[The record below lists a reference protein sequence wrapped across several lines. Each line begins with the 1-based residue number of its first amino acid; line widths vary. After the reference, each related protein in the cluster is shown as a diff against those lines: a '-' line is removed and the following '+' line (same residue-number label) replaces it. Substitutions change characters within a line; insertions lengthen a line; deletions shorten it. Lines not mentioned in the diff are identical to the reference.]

1 MFSWLKSDPIKKMQ
15 TEYEKLMGQ
24 AVEAQ
29 RNGKIELY
37 GELSLKADQVLKKI
51 EQLNSQSNN

>member
-1 MFSWLKSDPIKKMQ
+1 MFSWLKSDPLQKMQ
-15 TEYEKLMGQ
+15 KEYESLMTQ

-37 GELSLKADQVLKKI
+37 GELSLKADQLLKKI
-51 EQLNSQSNN
+51 DEARNCTTK